1 MFRGLLGGWDGQDK
15 PKRPPNREIVYE
27 VLAMGEEGCWV
38 IDQVFDE
45 EETALARADE
55 MLGEK
60 SVRQVQ
66 VVRER
71 SSKRG
76 PRLTAVVYERSQTGR
91 PGKPPVTLAAPAAG
105 EAWCATLPDLF
116 ADDSRRMIGR
126 LLRNFLDRH
135 QATPIELLCDYRLYR
150 KLDAEGSLA
159 SAAIQRMATLQA
171 ERRGL
176 DVGGRTRELEK
187 LVAEAVKL
195 ARAHGAER
203 RRPRLRAEDGAHGG
217 LPALRQAARRFASDP
232 FKQLYA
238 VQAAVAE
245 ALRQIPNVTGKLERV
260 LELLPETPA
269 GAELADLA
277 LVDGLLADCLGCA
290 QTTQDLLGRQPDLGA
305 ALTHLARLVTCRS
318 DGPPPDAPAFFSTV
332 ETLIGTHGLPASR
345 AVLLDRLLREL
356 GGDRPLSREDATV
369 QRKLLKAIAAL
380 LMTPDGTLLGG
391 GAAADAFGRRARNLG
406 LRNGFVD
413 LAFRSEAPL
422 ERLQQVLEADEKFR
436 AEDAKLCLATYA
448 VELSENVSGASAA
461 CLALAQGFAAS
472 RLPEGTRRKVVERL
486 NAAADASAPGAAE

>member
-1 MFRGLLGGWDGQDK
+1 MFRGLLGGSDGQDK

-27 VLAMGEEGCWV
+27 VLAMGEEGRWL

-45 EETALARADE
+45 EEAARARADE
-55 MLGEK
+55 MLGDQG
-60 SVRQVQ
+60 VRQVQ

-71 SSKRG
+71 SSRRG

-150 KLDAEGSLA
+150 KLDTEGSLA
-159 SAAIQRMATLQA
+159 PAAIQRMAKLQA

-176 DVGGRTRELEK
+176 EVGARTRELEK
-187 LVAEAVKL
+187 LVGEAVKL

-203 RRPRLRAEDGAHGG
+203 RRPRLRAEDGADGG

-232 FKQLYA
+232 FEQLYA

-245 ALRQIPNVTGKLERV
+245 TLRQIPNITGKLERV
-260 LELLPETPA
+260 LELLPESPA
-269 GAELADLA
+269 DAEAADLA

-290 QTTQDLLGRQPDLGA
+290 QAAQDLLGRQPDLGT

-318 DGPPPDAPAFFSTV
+318 DGPPPDAPAFFGTV
-332 ETLIGTHGLPASR
+332 DILIRTHGLPATR

-356 GGDRPLSREDATV
+356 GGDRPLSREEAMV
-369 QRKLLKAIAAL
+369 QRKLLKALAAL
-380 LMTPDGTLLGG
+380 LMTSEGTLLGG

-413 LAFRSEAPL
+413 LSFHSEGSL
-422 ERLQQVLEADEKFR
+422 ECLRQVLEADEKLR

-448 VELSENVSGASAA
+448 LELSENVSGPIDA
-461 CLALAQGFAAS
+461 CRALAQGFAGS
-472 RLPEGTRRKVVERL
+472 RLPEATRRKVVERL
-486 NAAADASAPGAAE
+486 TAAADASAPDAAQ